1 MDIQEEL
8 NKAKE
13 EMEKAKQ
20 ETTQSLV
27 IKEQPKQEVAP
38 VPPKDGDDT
47 ALMLKEKKT
56 QALTSEEVQK
66 AGNILA
72 NEDIKSDL
80 ANEAARIQ
88 KKNVD
93 AAQLNL
99 DNKKRKRQIDREEA
113 ESQLEHKYKMEEI
126 QRNGEHKKMLD
137 KRKKLVEKY
146 GYLYDNEKLTTAID
160 GDGKEYKVPKD
171 FSYSNFVNKFRQF
184 GRNVSKLDKPLLQ
197 TIKWVLIIGGIVLG
211 IFILKW
217 TGIIK

>member
-27 IKEQPKQEVAP
+27 VKEQSKQEVAP
-38 VPPKDGDDT
+38 VQPKDGDDT
-47 ALMLKEKKT
+47 ALMLQDKKKEV
-56 QALTSEEVQK
+56 LNSEEVQR

-72 NEDIKSDL
+72 HEDIKSDF

-93 AAQLNL
+93 AAELNL
-99 DNKKRKRQIDREEA
+99 KNKKRKRQIDREEA

-171 FSYSNFVNKFRQF
+171 FSYSNAVNKFRQF

>member
-27 IKEQPKQEVAP
+27 VKDNPKQEIAP
-38 VPPKDGDDT
+38 TQPKDGEDT
-47 ALMLKEKKT
+47 AIMLQEKKK
-56 QALTSEEVQK
+56 QVLKSEEIQK
-66 AGNILA
+66 AGNLLA
-72 NEDIKSDL
+72 NEDIKSDF

-88 KKNVD
+88 EKNVN
-93 AAQLNL
+93 AAELNL
-99 DNKKRKRQIDREEA
+99 KNKKRKRQIDREEA

-184 GRNVSKLDKPLLQ
+184 GRNMSKLDKPLLQ
-197 TIKWVLIIGGIVLG
+197 TIKWVLIVGVVVLG
-211 IFILKW
+211 VFILKW
-217 TGIIK
+217 TGIIN

>member
-27 IKEQPKQEVAP
+27 VKEQPKQEVAP
-38 VPPKDGDDT
+38 VQPKDGDDT

>member
-1 MDIQEEL
+1 MDIQKEL

-27 IKEQPKQEVAP
+27 VKDNPKQEIAP
-38 VPPKDGDDT
+38 TQPKDGEDT
-47 ALMLKEKKT
+47 AIMLQEKKK
-56 QALTSEEVQK
+56 QVLKSEEIQK
-66 AGNILA
+66 AGNLLA
-72 NEDIKSDL
+72 NEDIKSDF

-88 KKNVD
+88 EKNVN
-93 AAQLNL
+93 AAELNL
-99 DNKKRKRQIDREEA
+99 KNKKRKRQIDREEA
-113 ESQLEHKYKMEEI
+113 ESQLEHKYKMDEI

-184 GRNVSKLDKPLLQ
+184 GRNMSKLDKPLLQ
-197 TIKWVLIIGGIVLG
+197 TIKWVLIVGVVVLG

-217 TGIIK
+217 TGIIN

>member
-27 IKEQPKQEVAP
+27 VKDNPKQEIAP
-38 VPPKDGDDT
+38 TQPKDGEDT
-47 ALMLKEKKT
+47 AIMLQEKKK
-56 QALTSEEVQK
+56 QVLKSEEIQK
-66 AGNILA
+66 AGNLLA
-72 NEDIKSDL
+72 NEDIKSDF

-88 KKNVD
+88 EKNVN
-93 AAQLNL
+93 AAELNL
-99 DNKKRKRQIDREEA
+99 KNKKRKRQIDREEA
-113 ESQLEHKYKMEEI
+113 ESQLEHKYKMDEI

-184 GRNVSKLDKPLLQ
+184 GRNMSKLDKPLLQ
-197 TIKWVLIIGGIVLG
+197 TIKWVLIVGVVVLG

-217 TGIIK
+217 TGIIN

>member
-20 ETTQSLV
+20 VTAQSLV
-27 IKEQPKQEVAP
+27 VKDNPKQEIAP
-38 VPPKDGDDT
+38 TQPKDGEDT
-47 ALMLKEKKT
+47 AVMLQEKKK
-56 QALTSEEVQK
+56 QVLKSEEIQK
-66 AGNILA
+66 AGNLLA
-72 NEDIKSDL
+72 NEDIKSDF

-88 KKNVD
+88 EKNVN
-93 AAQLNL
+93 AAELNL
-99 DNKKRKRQIDREEA
+99 KNKKRKRQIDREEA

-160 GDGKEYKVPKD
+160 GDGNEYKVPKD

-184 GRNVSKLDKPLLQ
+184 GRNMSKLDKPLLQ
-197 TIKWVLIIGGIVLG
+197 TIKWVLIVGVVVLG
-211 IFILKW
+211 VFILKW
-217 TGIIK
+217 TGIIN

>member
-27 IKEQPKQEVAP
+27 VKDNPKQEIAP
-38 VPPKDGDDT
+38 TQPKDGEDT
-47 ALMLKEKKT
+47 AIMLQEKKK
-56 QALTSEEVQK
+56 QVLKSEEIQK
-66 AGNILA
+66 AGNLLA
-72 NEDIKSDL
+72 NEDIKSDF
-80 ANEAARIQ
+80 ANEVARIQ
-88 KKNVD
+88 EKNVN
-93 AAQLNL
+93 AAELNL
-99 DNKKRKRQIDREEA
+99 KNKKRKRQIDREEA

-160 GDGKEYKVPKD
+160 GDGNEYKVPKD

-184 GRNVSKLDKPLLQ
+184 GRNMSKLDKPLLQ
-197 TIKWVLIIGGIVLG
+197 TIKWVLIVGVVVLG

-217 TGIIK
+217 TGIIN

>member
-27 IKEQPKQEVAP
+27 VKDNPKQEIAP
-38 VPPKDGDDT
+38 TQPKDGEDT
-47 ALMLKEKKT
+47 AVMLQEKKK
-56 QALTSEEVQK
+56 QVLKSEEIQK
-66 AGNILA
+66 AGNLLA
-72 NEDIKSDL
+72 NEDIKSDF

-88 KKNVD
+88 EKNVN
-93 AAQLNL
+93 AAELNL
-99 DNKKRKRQIDREEA
+99 KNKKRKRQIDREEA
-113 ESQLEHKYKMEEI
+113 ESQLEHKYKMDEI

-160 GDGKEYKVPKD
+160 GDGNEYKVPKD

-184 GRNVSKLDKPLLQ
+184 GRNMSKLDKPLLQ
-197 TIKWVLIIGGIVLG
+197 TIKWVLIVGVVVLG

-217 TGIIK
+217 TGIIN

>member
-27 IKEQPKQEVAP
+27 IKDNPKQEIAP
-38 VPPKDGDDT
+38 TQPKDGEDT
-47 ALMLKEKKT
+47 AIMLQEKKK
-56 QALTSEEVQK
+56 QVLKSEEIQK
-66 AGNILA
+66 AGNLLA
-72 NEDIKSDL
+72 NEDIKSDF

-88 KKNVD
+88 EKNVN
-93 AAQLNL
+93 AAELNL
-99 DNKKRKRQIDREEA
+99 KNKKRKRQIDREEA

-184 GRNVSKLDKPLLQ
+184 GRNMSKLDKPLLQ
-197 TIKWVLIIGGIVLG
+197 TIKWVLIVGVVVLG

-217 TGIIK
+217 TGIIN

>member
-13 EMEKAKQ
+13 EMEKAKE

-27 IKEQPKQEVAP
+27 VKEQPKQEIAP
-38 VPPKDGDDT
+38 TQPKDGDDT
-47 ALMLKEKKT
+47 SLMLQEKKKEV
-56 QALTSEEVQK
+56 LKSEEIQK

-72 NEDIKSDL
+72 NEDIKSDF

-93 AAQLNL
+93 AAELNL
-99 DNKKRKRQIDREEA
+99 KNKKRKRQIDREEA
-113 ESQLEHKYKMEEI
+113 ESQLEHKYKMDEI

-171 FSYSNFVNKFRQF
+171 FSYSNAVNKFRQF
-184 GRNVSKLDKPLLQ
+184 GRNISKLDKPLLQ

>member
-27 IKEQPKQEVAP
+27 VKDNPKQEIAP
-38 VPPKDGDDT
+38 TQPKDGEDT
-47 ALMLKEKKT
+47 AVMLQEKKK
-56 QALTSEEVQK
+56 QVLKSEEIQK
-66 AGNILA
+66 AGNLLA
-72 NEDIKSDL
+72 NEDIKSDF

-88 KKNVD
+88 EKNVN
-93 AAQLNL
+93 AAELNL
-99 DNKKRKRQIDREEA
+99 KNKKRKRQIDREEA

-160 GDGKEYKVPKD
+160 GDGNEYKVPKD

-184 GRNVSKLDKPLLQ
+184 GRNMSKLDKPLLQ
-197 TIKWVLIIGGIVLG
+197 TIKWVLIVGVVVLG
-211 IFILKW
+211 VFILKW
-217 TGIIK
+217 TGIIN

>member
-27 IKEQPKQEVAP
+27 VKDNPKQEIAP
-38 VPPKDGDDT
+38 TQPKDGEDT
-47 ALMLKEKKT
+47 AIMLQEKKK
-56 QALTSEEVQK
+56 QVLKSEEIQK
-66 AGNILA
+66 AGNLLA
-72 NEDIKSDL
+72 NEDIKSDF

-88 KKNVD
+88 EKNVN
-93 AAQLNL
+93 AAELNL
-99 DNKKRKRQIDREEA
+99 KNKKRKRQIDREEA
-113 ESQLEHKYKMEEI
+113 ESQLEHKYKMDEI

-160 GDGKEYKVPKD
+160 GDGNEYKVPKD

-184 GRNVSKLDKPLLQ
+184 GRNMSKLDKPLLQ
-197 TIKWVLIIGGIVLG
+197 TIKWVLIVGVVVLG

-217 TGIIK
+217 TGIIN

>member
-27 IKEQPKQEVAP
+27 VKDNPKQEIAP
-38 VPPKDGDDT
+38 TQPKDGEDT
-47 ALMLKEKKT
+47 AVMLQEKKK
-56 QALTSEEVQK
+56 QVLKSEEIQK
-66 AGNILA
+66 AGNLLA
-72 NEDIKSDL
+72 NEDIKSDF

-88 KKNVD
+88 EKNVN
-93 AAQLNL
+93 AAELNL
-99 DNKKRKRQIDREEA
+99 KNKKRKRQIDREEA

-160 GDGKEYKVPKD
+160 GDGNEYKVPKD

-184 GRNVSKLDKPLLQ
+184 GRNMSKLDKPLLQ
-197 TIKWVLIIGGIVLG
+197 TIKWVLIVGVVVLG

-217 TGIIK
+217 TGIIN

>member
-27 IKEQPKQEVAP
+27 IKDNPKQEIAP
-38 VPPKDGDDT
+38 AQPKDGADT
-47 ALMLKEKKT
+47 ALMLQDKKKEV
-56 QALTSEEVQK
+56 LNSEEVQK

-72 NEDIKSDL
+72 HEDIKSDF

-113 ESQLEHKYKMEEI
+113 ESQLEHKYKMDEI

-184 GRNVSKLDKPLLQ
+184 GRNISKLDKPLLQ

>member
-27 IKEQPKQEVAP
+27 VKDNPKQEIASTQ
-38 VPPKDGDDT
+38 PKDGEDT
-47 ALMLKEKKT
+47 AVMLQEKKK
-56 QALTSEEVQK
+56 QVLKSEEIQK
-66 AGNILA
+66 AGNLLA
-72 NEDIKSDL
+72 NEDIKSDF

-88 KKNVD
+88 EKNVN
-93 AAQLNL
+93 AAELNL
-99 DNKKRKRQIDREEA
+99 KNKKRKRQIDREEA

-160 GDGKEYKVPKD
+160 GDGNEYKVPKD

-184 GRNVSKLDKPLLQ
+184 GRNMSKLDKPLLQ
-197 TIKWVLIIGGIVLG
+197 TIKWVLIVGVVVLG

-217 TGIIK
+217 TGIIN

>member
-27 IKEQPKQEVAP
+27 VKDNPKQEIAP
-38 VPPKDGDDT
+38 TQPKDGEDT
-47 ALMLKEKKT
+47 AVMLQEKKK
-56 QALTSEEVQK
+56 QVLKSEEIQK
-66 AGNILA
+66 AGNLLA
-72 NEDIKSDL
+72 NEDIKSDF
-80 ANEAARIQ
+80 ANEVARIQ
-88 KKNVD
+88 EKNVN
-93 AAQLNL
+93 AAELNL
-99 DNKKRKRQIDREEA
+99 KNKKRKRQIDREEA

-160 GDGKEYKVPKD
+160 GDGNEYKVPKD

-184 GRNVSKLDKPLLQ
+184 GRNMSKLDKPLLQ
-197 TIKWVLIIGGIVLG
+197 TIKWVLIAGVVVLG

-217 TGIIK
+217 TGIIN

>member
-27 IKEQPKQEVAP
+27 VKEQPKQEVAP
-38 VPPKDGDDT
+38 VQPKDGADT
-47 ALMLKEKKT
+47 SLMLQEKKT

-66 AGNILA
+66 AGSILA
-72 NEDIKSDL
+72 GEDIKSDL

-88 KKNVD
+88 EKNVN
-93 AAQLNL
+93 AAALNL
-99 DNKKRKRQIDREEA
+99 KNKKRKRQIDREEA

-146 GYLYDNEKLTTAID
+146 GYLYDNKELATAID
-160 GDGKEYKVPKD
+160 GDGNEYKVPRD

-211 IFILKW
+211 VFILKW

>member
-27 IKEQPKQEVAP
+27 VKDNPKQEIASTQ
-38 VPPKDGDDT
+38 PKDGEDT
-47 ALMLKEKKT
+47 AIMLQEKKK
-56 QALTSEEVQK
+56 QVLKSEEIQK
-66 AGNILA
+66 AGNLLA
-72 NEDIKSDL
+72 NEDIKSDF
-80 ANEAARIQ
+80 ANEVARIQ
-88 KKNVD
+88 EKNVN
-93 AAQLNL
+93 AAELNL
-99 DNKKRKRQIDREEA
+99 KNKKRKRQIDREEA

-160 GDGKEYKVPKD
+160 GDGNEYKVPKD

-184 GRNVSKLDKPLLQ
+184 GRNMSKLDKPLLQ
-197 TIKWVLIIGGIVLG
+197 TIKWVLIVGVVVLG

-217 TGIIK
+217 TGIIN